1 MTCGSVR
8 CRLTAF
14 LSLLALAGRG
24 QSPAVF
30 APPSPADS
38 SNIIRIIKADRLT
51 MVKVDSV
58 SERYVLAGH
67 VQLRQGNTVFHC
79 DSAVKDERT
88 NLVEAFGNIHIND
101 GDTIHTYAQY
111 LRYPGDTRVATL
123 KRKVR
128 LTDGKG
134 VLTTEEL
141 QYDVNTG
148 VGTYDKG
155 GKVVNGSTVLTSREG
170 QYFSDT
176 REVVFRRNVVLKDPE
191 YDMTTD
197 TLLYSI
203 DREVATFVSPTDI
216 HDGRTRIRTRSG
228 YYDLNTGSAQFGS
241 RPVIQDS
248 TQQVIADDIRYDKR
262 KGSGTA
268 EGNVLYRDTAQG
280 VTILAGLTEFNNETK
295 EVTASRKPVMI
306 LRQDDDSVYV
316 SADTLKSLAVRDT
329 SASAR
334 TPDKAATGM
343 ATTASEPGKDTVR
356 TLLAYHRV
364 RIFSDSLQ
372 GVCDSLS
379 YSTSDS
385 VFRFFRD
392 PILWARESQL
402 SGDTILLYTKNR
414 KPDRILVLEKGFS
427 VNKTPESLF
436 NQLRGNTLNG
446 IFRDGSIDYLR
457 AKGNAE
463 SLYYLQDDDSSYFGL
478 NYAKAD
484 AISMYFRDKELKRV
498 SWVNGVEGTTYPIRQ
513 IPDEK
518 RRLRDFQWQEAKRPK
533 TRYEL
538 FLD

>member
-1 MTCGSVR
+1 MSRGSIAWR
-8 CRLTAF
+8 MLLCLPALLLREGLAQQTAPN
-14 LSLLALAGRG
+14 AT
-24 QSPAVF
+24 PAV
-30 APPSPADS
+30 ADS
-38 SNIIRIIKADRLT
+38 SNIVRIIKADRLT
-51 MVKVDSV
+51 MVKVDSL
-58 SERYVLAGH
+58 SERYILAGH

-111 LRYPGDTRVATL
+111 LRYPGDTKVATL

-148 VGTYDKG
+148 VGYYDKG
-155 GKVVNGSTVLTSREG
+155 GRVVNGSTVLTSREG

-176 REVVFRRNVVLKDPE
+176 REVVFRDNVVLKDPE

-216 HDGRTRIRTRSG
+216 FDGRTRIRTRSG
-228 YYDLNTGSAQFGS
+228 YYDLKTGSAQFGS

-248 TQQVIADDIRYDKR
+248 TQQVIADNIRYDKK

-280 VTILAGLTEFNNETK
+280 VTILAGLTDFNNETK
-295 EVTASRKPVMI
+295 EVVASRKPVMI
-306 LRQDDDSVYV
+306 LRQDNDSIYV
-316 SADTLKSLAVRDT
+316 SADTLKSVAGRDT
-329 SASAR
+329 TAETLASVKSGTGKTGSA
-334 TPDKAATGM
+334 
-343 ATTASEPGKDTVR
+343 EDTSR
-356 TLLAYHRV
+356 TLKAYHRV

-372 GVCDSLS
+372 GVCDSLA

-385 VFRFFRD
+385 VFRFFQG
-392 PILWARESQL
+392 PVLWARESQV
-402 SGDTILLYTKNR
+402 SGDTILLFTKNR

-427 VNKTPESLF
+427 VNKTPESFF

-446 IFRDGSIDYLR
+446 YFRDGSIDYLR

-463 SLYYLQDDDSSYFGL
+463 SLYYLQDEDSSYFGL

-513 IPDEK
+513 VPEDK
-518 RRLRDFQWQEAKRPK
+518 RRLRDFQWHEQRRPK
-533 TRYEL
+533 SRYEL

>member
-1 MTCGSVR
+1 MTRGSVL

-24 QSPAVF
+24 QP
-30 APPSPADS
+30 PPSVASPIPADS
-38 SNIIRIIKADRLT
+38 SNIVRIVKADRLT
-51 MVKVDSV
+51 MVKVDSA
-58 SERYVLAGH
+58 SERYILAGR
-67 VQLRQGNTVFHC
+67 VQLRQGNTLFYC

-148 VGTYDKG
+148 VGTYEKG

-176 REVVFRRNVVLKDPE
+176 REVVFRKDVVLKDPE

-216 HDGRTRIRTRSG
+216 NDGRTRIRTRSG
-228 YYDLNTGSAQFGS
+228 YYDLKTGSAQFGS

-306 LRQDDDSVYV
+306 LRQDNDSIYV
-316 SADTLKSLAVRDT
+316 SADTLKSLAILDS
-329 SASAR
+329 SAFKR
-334 TPDKAATGM
+334 N
-343 ATTASEPGKDTVR
+343 PGKLSQGKGAASDESGRDTVR

-372 GVCDSLS
+372 GVCDSLA

-414 KPDRILVLEKGFS
+414 KPERILVLEKGFS
-427 VNKTPESLF
+427 VNKTPESFF

-446 IFRDGSIDYLR
+446 IFKDGSIDYLR

-463 SLYYLQDDDSSYFGL
+463 SLYYLQDEDSSYFGL

-513 IPDEK
+513 IPDDK

-533 TRYEL
+533 SRYEL